1 MGVIKYMKKI
11 LSFVMLIVF
20 TVFAVGCEPVLYYF
34 DVDVYGEQVE
44 KIELRYSEL
53 NGTPKTIKISDGVVP
68 EFHLN
73 ETYLVETLD
82 VDKIMD
88 FCNEFS
94 IIEFHQIYK
103 CVKKPFGYILIMYL
117 STGNYLVASCTEK
130 GQNSYAIFAEFSACE
145 EFVQC
150 FGRFADGPA
159 FCALLAK
166 YFDSYTYS

>member
-1 MGVIKYMKKI
+1 MKKI
-11 LSFVMLIVF
+11 LSFVMLIIF
-20 TVFAVGCEPVLYYF
+20 TVFAVACDPATLYF
-34 DVDVYGEQVE
+34 DVEDYGEQVE

-53 NGTPKTIKISDGVVP
+53 NGTPKTINISDGVVP

-73 ETYLVETLD
+73 ETTLVETLD

-94 IIEFHQIYK
+94 IIEFHQIYE

-117 STGNYLVASCTEK
+117 STGNYLVASRTEK
-130 GQNSYAIFAEFSACE
+130 GQNSYAIFAEFSAGE

-150 FGRFADGPA
+150 FGRFADGSA

-166 YFDSYTYS
+166 YYDSYTYVIE